1 MIRKVEIDDL
11 CVTTH
16 SIKWTEEEAAD
27 EFPEANEIGQRLD
40 LSRLESTW
48 SRVVW
53 KIPFDSTNDS
63 SRLVEKVSRLEND
76 SSRVEWFFSTRLDS
90 DGQFSHGVGLD
101 GEYWMVIGGHGDS
114 APITPIA
121 PIIGNWCDWCSW
133 RNFKIC

>member
-1 MIRKVEIDDL
+1 MAPSTIV
-11 CVTTH
+11 
-16 SIKWTEEEAAD
+16 
-27 EFPEANEIGQRLD
+27 GQRLD

-76 SSRVEWFFSTRLDS
+76 SSRVEWFFRLDS
-90 DGQFSHGVGLD
+90 TPMVNFLMVN

-114 APITPIA
+114 APITPTA
-121 PIIGNWCDWCSW
+121 PIMVNWCDWCSW
-133 RNFKIC
+133 RNFNHWWNWWMVELANGAIRQLV